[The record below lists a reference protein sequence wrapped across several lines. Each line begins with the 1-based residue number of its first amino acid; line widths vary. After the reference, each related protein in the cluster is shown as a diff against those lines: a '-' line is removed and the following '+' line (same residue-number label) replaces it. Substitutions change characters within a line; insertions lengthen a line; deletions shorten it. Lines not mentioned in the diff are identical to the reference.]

1 MTGHAGRLAVK
12 RLAAIGVLLAI
23 EIFVRF
29 EPWIFGVTELSGF
42 LVGCRIAGVRAVTAQ
57 GM

>member
-23 EIFVRF
+23 EIFIRF
-29 EPWIFGVTELSGF
+29 EPRIAGVTELSGF
-42 LVGCRIAGVRAVTAQ
+42 LVGCRIAELRAVAAQ

>member
-29 EPWIFGVTELSGF
+29 ESRIAGVAELSGF
-42 LVGCRIAGVRAVTAQ
+42 LVGCRVVRVRAVAAQ

>member
-29 EPWIFGVTELSGF
+29 EPRIAGVTELSDF
-42 LVGCRIAGVRAVTAQ
+42 FVGCRIAGLRPVAAL